1 MATRKGPGTA
11 QRISEW
17 WVVLP
22 RPPVVHIKWEGGAGS
37 PDVTGPLEVVIKR
50 GYIARIATDGERMP
64 IA

>member
-1 MATRKGPGTA
+1 M
-11 QRISEW
+11 
-17 WVVLP
+17 VLP